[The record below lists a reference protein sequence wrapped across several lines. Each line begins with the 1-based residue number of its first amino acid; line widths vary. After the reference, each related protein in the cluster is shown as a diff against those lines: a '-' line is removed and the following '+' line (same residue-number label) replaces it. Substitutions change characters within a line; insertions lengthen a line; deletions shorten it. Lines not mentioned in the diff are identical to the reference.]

1 MKPVPQILV
10 VEDERHLAIGI
21 KFNLEQEGFSV
32 SVAGDGQSALQHIAD
47 ASPPVDLV
55 VLDIMLP
62 GMSGYAVCEAIR
74 EDGNTLPIVMLTA
87 RTLVEDRIRGFDS
100 GADVYLQKP
109 FDLDEL
115 ISVVRS
121 LLSRRGHRS
130 STEGSPE
137 LFRFGN
143 NTVNFDTWEAQHG
156 EQDIRLTNLE
166 MKLLKYFVDHEGSVI
181 SRQELLERVWGM
193 THAPATR
200 TVDTFIFNLRKTF
213 EEDPSQPVHFLSV
226 RGQGYRFVAR
236 PE

>member
-1 MKPVPQILV
+1 
-10 VEDERHLAIGI
+10 
-21 KFNLEQEGFSV
+21 
-32 SVAGDGQSALQHIAD
+32 
-47 ASPPVDLV
+47 
-55 VLDIMLP
+55 MLP